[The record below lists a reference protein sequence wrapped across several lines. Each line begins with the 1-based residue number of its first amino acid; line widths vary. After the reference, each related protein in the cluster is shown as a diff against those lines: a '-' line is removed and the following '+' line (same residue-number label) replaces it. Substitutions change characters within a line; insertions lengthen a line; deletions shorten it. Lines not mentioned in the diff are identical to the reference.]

1 MLLSFLRSKAATIA
15 AVALFTLAACGGG
28 GSDGPST
35 LVVGF
40 DYPPSTVN
48 GEVFRPLSV
57 APTVTGLQGHSA
69 TFQALDPLPVGLT
82 INRNTGEISGV
93 PLAKGDHLVSI
104 QLSVSG
110 YEGRL
115 LSVPR
120 ITITSPF
127 TFSYGLTYEVGLTV
141 GQPMM
146 PIVPHHTGLQAGD
159 QVSYALAPASGSST
173 SLPPGVTFDTTTG
186 VLSGAPTA
194 TQAATFYTV
203 RTTITRGSY
212 STTLDDPTV
221 SISVR
226 N

>member
-1 MLLSFLRSKAATIA
+1 MLFSFLRSKSATLA

-40 DYPPSTVN
+40 DYPTTTVN
-48 GEVFRPLSV
+48 GQVFQPLSV
-57 APTVTGLQGHSA
+57 APTVTGLQGRSA
-69 TFQALDPLPVGLT
+69 TFEALDPLPAGLT
-82 INRNTGEISGV
+82 VNRNTGEISGV
-93 PLAKGDHLVSI
+93 PLASGDHLVSI

-115 LSVPR
+115 LAGPR

-127 TFSYGLTYEVGLTV
+127 TFSYALSYEIGLTV
-141 GQPMM
+141 GQSMT
-146 PIVPHHTGLQAGD
+146 PIVPRHTGLQAGD
-159 QVSYALAPASGSST
+159 QVSYALAPTPSST
-173 SLPPGVTFDTTTG
+173 SLPPGVTLDAATG
-186 VLSGAPTA
+186 VLSGTPTA

-203 RTTITRGSY
+203 RATITRGSY
-212 STTLDDPTV
+212 STALDDRAV

>member
-1 MLLSFLRSKAATIA
+1 MLLSFLRSKPATLA
-15 AVALFTLAACGGG
+15 AVALLTLAACGGG
-28 GSDGPST
+28 GSDEPST

-40 DYPPSTVN
+40 DYPTTTVN
-48 GEVFRPLSV
+48 GQVFQPLSV

-69 TFQALDPLPVGLT
+69 TFEALDSLPAGLT
-82 INRNTGEISGV
+82 VNRDTGEISGV
-93 PLAKGDHLVSI
+93 PLASGDHLVSI

-115 LSVPR
+115 LAGPR

-127 TFSYGLTYEVGLTV
+127 TFSYALTYQIGLTV
-141 GQPMM
+141 GQPMT

-159 QVSYALAPASGSST
+159 QVSYALAPTPGSST
-173 SLPPGVTFDTTTG
+173 SLPPGVTLNAATG
-186 VLSGAPTA
+186 VLSGTPTA

-203 RTTITRGSY
+203 RATITRGSY
-212 STTLDDPTV
+212 STALDDPTV

>member
-1 MLLSFLRSKAATIA
+1 MLFSFLRSKSATLA

-28 GSDGPST
+28 GSDEPST

-40 DYPPSTVN
+40 DYPTTVN
-48 GEVFRPLSV
+48 GQVFQPLSV

-69 TFQALDPLPVGLT
+69 TFEALDPLPAGLT
-82 INRNTGEISGV
+82 VNRNTGEISGV
-93 PLAKGDHLVSI
+93 PLASGDHLVSI

-115 LSVPR
+115 LAGPR

-127 TFSYGLTYEVGLTV
+127 TFSYALSSEIGLTV
-141 GQPMM
+141 GQPMT
-146 PIVPHHTGLQAGD
+146 PIVPRHTGLQAGD
-159 QVSYALAPASGSST
+159 QVSYALAPTSRST
-173 SLPPGVTFDTTTG
+173 SLPPGVTLNAATG
-186 VLSGAPTA
+186 VLSGTPTA

-203 RTTITRGSY
+203 RATITRGSY
-212 STTLDDPTV
+212 STALNDPVV